1 MPSGGY
7 RPGGGRPRGSKNLP
21 KVAPEPTAEKPEL
34 EEPGKRAKSFSRDQ
48 AESAAISYLASVVVD
63 AGADTAR
70 RDRAATALL
79 GLTRA
84 KPRPPKQQDP
94 MSWAIEEFR
103 RSKVT

>member
-48 AESAAISYLASVVVD
+48 AESAAISSSLSTPVP
-63 AGADTAR
+63 TR
-70 RDRAATALL
+70 RDGTGRQ
-79 GLTRA
+79 
-84 KPRPPKQQDP
+84 PRC
-94 MSWAIEEFR
+94 WG
-103 RSKVT
+103 